1 MLSEEGID
9 EISEGEVVCEGS
21 GWNTPQPCIDSE
33 FCNGV
38 NTTCP
43 LVGGT
48 SVRFDFGMSTADWAT
63 FEVSQWNGTLFV
75 FQNDDSQQNINY
87 FLTPVFNAL
96 SHGVLCFAIHGSSNI
111 HFLIG

>member
-1 MLSEEGID
+1 MVILIFNFLFKGYLTMLSEEGID

-43 LVGGT
+43 VVGGT

-63 FEVSQWNGTLFV
+63 FDVSQWNRSIFS
-75 FQNDDSQQNINY
+75 FIFNQNW
-87 FLTPVFNAL
+87 
-96 SHGVLCFAIHGSSNI
+96 
-111 HFLIG
+111 

>member
-63 FEVSQWNGTLFV
+63 FDVSQWNRSIFS
-75 FQNDDSQQNINY
+75 FIFNQNW
-87 FLTPVFNAL
+87 
-96 SHGVLCFAIHGSSNI
+96 
-111 HFLIG
+111 